1 MKTLTISLITLAIM
15 LSGCKKDDPEK
26 SKTELL
32 TQNIWIHD
40 YEMVDINQNLEPD
53 DENGQTMEI
62 TFNFNSDGSSEY
74 TKNQTVKYLIWNF
87 ENNESRI
94 KITGIMDDQILPP
107 VTEQT
112 LTIYLLDENN
122 LIFYYMSTATNPE
135 TGTFQIYKHE

>member
-1 MKTLTISLITLAIM
+1 M